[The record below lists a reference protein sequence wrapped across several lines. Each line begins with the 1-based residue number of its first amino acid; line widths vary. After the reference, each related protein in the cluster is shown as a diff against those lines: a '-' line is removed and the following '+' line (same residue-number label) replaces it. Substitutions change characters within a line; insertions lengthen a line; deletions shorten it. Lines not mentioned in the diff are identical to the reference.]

1 MSGPGFGANLDQMA
15 GHCSSGPHPLGFWWQ
30 YSSMAGVR
38 HHIVPQFLLRGFA
51 SRRKGKKAFTWVYR
65 RDSKTFESSIRD
77 IAVSKH
83 FYGKDDTNADD
94 AITGL
99 ESDFAVLVNDLRNWS
114 GPIKAANLPA
124 LIIHLSTR
132 TKGFRDN
139 VTSVSGVIVA
149 ELQRHLEQPENMKE
163 ALLRRVKKEVDELL
177 KKNRVPRARQRMFRA
192 ILERQVRVSIEKN
205 KANLAT
211 LGVVLM
217 GRLRAGFPEIAK
229 LGHNKALLRLRQL
242 PDDSVR
248 KGWYEQFSWRV
259 DVTNAP
265 LILSDAMCLFR
276 CGHDRFRILDDAEH
290 MATGIF
296 LPIATNRV
304 LIGTH
309 DDHLTANVEALNDVS
324 AKCSN
329 EYFVASN
336 LRSEYEARIP
346 LIGSWSKMLSENEL
360 EQLLAEL
367 TQDL

>member
-1 MSGPGFGANLDQMA
+1 
-15 GHCSSGPHPLGFWWQ
+15 
-30 YSSMAGVR
+30 MAGVR

-51 SRRKGKKAFTWVYR
+51 SRREGKKAFTWVYR

-94 AITGL
+94 TITGL
-99 ESDFAVLVNDLRNWS
+99 ESDFAVLVNDLRSWS

-124 LIIHLSTR
+124 LIIHLSIR

-139 VTSVSGVIVA
+139 LASVSGVMVA
-149 ELQRHLEQPENMKE
+149 ELQRHLEQPENME
-163 ALLRRVKKEVDELL
+163 AALLRQVKKQVKKEVDELL
-177 KKNRVPRARQRMFRA
+177 KRNRVPRARQRMVRA
-192 ILERQVRVSIEKN
+192 MLERQVRVSIEKN

-211 LGVVLM
+211 LAVVPL
-217 GRLRAGFPEIAK
+217 GRLRASLPEIAK
-229 LGHNKALLRLRQL
+229 LGHNKALLRLHQ
-242 PDDSVR
+242 PQDDSVR
-248 KGWYEQFSWRV
+248 KGWYEQFRWRV
-259 DVTNAP
+259 DVTNTP

-276 CGHDRFRILDDAEH
+276 CGHERFRIFDDAEH
-290 MATGIF
+290 MATGVF
-296 LPIATNRV
+296 LPIATDRV

-309 DDHLTANVEALNDVS
+309 DDHLTANIETLNDVS

-336 LRSEYEARIP
+336 LCSEYEARIP
-346 LIGSWSKMLSENEL
+346 LIGSWSNLLSENEL